1 MGQPSLAPLFLR
13 PPGPAGAGTM
23 WNRFLSPSCVDRDHP
38 RPSTRPD
45 PKVSLARRWP
55 KGSGPPVGQSG
66 TTHARPVTAPTIHN
80 FRVPVHSVTYPP
92 GGGLLAVLWQ
102 VLPLAR
108 AADADSSMQQPGTLC
123 YRLTVPLEA
132 TRSRQHELRSR
143 PPTCCCPYFTS
154 LTTIL
159 LTTMHMALRNPLSR
173 TVFSA
178 VSWLW
183 AAA

>member
-1 MGQPSLAPLFLR
+1 M
-13 PPGPAGAGTM
+13 T
-23 WNRFLSPSCVDRDHP
+23 V
-38 RPSTRPD
+38 
-45 PKVSLARRWP
+45 
-55 KGSGPPVGQSG
+55 VG
-66 TTHARPVTAPTIHN
+66 
-80 FRVPVHSVTYPP
+80 
-92 GGGLLAVLWQ
+92 
-102 VLPLAR
+102 AR
-108 AADADSSMQQPGTLC
+108 AADADSSMQQPETLC

-178 VSWLW
+178 VSWLS

>member
-1 MGQPSLAPLFLR
+1 MARAHPDDDAGMGWCGGDGRVARTRAEASRPRCGRNACLR
-13 PPGPAGAGTM
+13 KLGDG
-23 WNRFLSPSCVDRDHP
+23 
-38 RPSTRPD
+38 
-45 PKVSLARRWP
+45 
-55 KGSGPPVGQSG
+55 
-66 TTHARPVTAPTIHN
+66 
-80 FRVPVHSVTYPP
+80 
-92 GGGLLAVLWQ
+92 
-102 VLPLAR
+102 AR
-108 AADADSSMQQPGTLC
+108 AADADSSMQQPETLC

-132 TRSRQHELRSR
+132 TQSRQHELRSR

-183 AAA
+183 AAV